1 MKGSFDFGNLSHWT
15 RQSLGMALDAEFSIL
30 DERAKELLAQMAETG
45 DKDRSFME
53 LVAACGRQLRRIL
66 AAHMM
71 DSSEIESGEQ
81 EFWAKV
87 VQIAGKYVEDRPVK
101 HWLAKI
107 AKCQA
112 IDAQWRMKRVL
123 YRVGD
128 GGEDVGRRRRG

>member
-1 MKGSFDFGNLSHWT
+1 
-15 RQSLGMALDAEFSIL
+15 MALDAEFSIP
-30 DERAKELLAQMAETG
+30 DERARELLAQMAAEREA
-45 DKDRSFME
+45 KDRSFME

-66 AAHMM
+66 AAHTM

-101 HWLAKI
+101 HWLSVI
-107 AKCQA
+107 ARKQA
-112 IDAQWRMKRVL
+112 LNAQWRMKRVL